1 MIGISVIQENE
12 LGVFTK
18 KQLLQSEYDRGLY
31 FIDDLDF
38 NTHSINDFYDYLE
51 FHDIT
56 DYVFISEGKRI
67 QNLVQFLNNNQNI
80 RFHLCD
86 SNFNH
91 KEGEITTINS
101 VKRDFFEIL
110 CRFQDSSS
118 SNWGMQ
124 LKNGIRFWITGFYP
138 YEFRNGL
145 IKHIYI
151 YNIELLNVISNDI
164 IMNSAINS
172 AIIIDNTDEI
182 GSLCHPLIC
191 LNLSEIKKNEHLTS
205 TQLCSKK
212 DIQSVINYFESTS
225 VIDNS
230 SKIQG
235 IIDYAS
241 IMDIDRNNRLF
252 YHNHGIYRDYQG
264 NQKVTD
270 LLSSSYLSLMNK
282 RSYLKKNPAN
292 PLWDIVPLLIN
303 ISAHLDGDQ
312 TVFITPFSKY
322 FLQQTV
328 SEYTAIKF
336 IGIINSN
343 TCYVYNTL
351 TNQMFRVNKPFLVF
365 LEYYLK
371 GQLHSSELVSKFSN
385 YDKILDKFNYF
396 LETN

>member
-1 MIGISVIQENE
+1 MSVVQENE
-12 LGVFTK
+12 IGVFTK
-18 KQLLQSEYDRGLY
+18 KRLLPSEYDRNLF

-56 DYVFISEGKRI
+56 DYVFISDGKRI
-67 QNLVQFLNNNQNI
+67 QYLVQFLNKNQNI

-91 KEGEITTINS
+91 KTGEITTINS
-101 VKRDFFEIL
+101 VKRNFIEIL
-110 CRFQDSSS
+110 CHFEDSPSN
-118 SNWGMQ
+118 NWGMQ
-124 LKNGIRFWITGFYP
+124 LKNGIRFWITGSYP

-145 IKHIYI
+145 IKHIYLN
-151 YNIELLNVISNDI
+151 NIELLNCISNDI

-172 AIIIDNTDEI
+172 AIIIDNIDEI
-182 GSLCHPLIC
+182 NSLCHPLVC
-191 LNLSEIKKNEHLTS
+191 LNLSQIRSNEQLTS
-205 TQLCSKK
+205 TKLCSKE
-212 DIQSVINYFESTS
+212 DIQSLFDHFESTS
-225 VIDNS
+225 IIDNS
-230 SKIQG
+230 SKVQG

-252 YHNHGIYRDYQG
+252 YYEHGIYRDYQT
-264 NQKVTD
+264 NQKLTD

-282 RSYLKKNPAN
+282 RSYLKRNPAN

-303 ISAHLDGDQ
+303 ISAHLEGDQ

-328 SEYTAIKF
+328 SEHKPIKF
-336 IGIINSN
+336 IGIINSG
-343 TCYVYNTL
+343 TCYAYNTFS
-351 TNQMFRVNKPFLVF
+351 NKMFKVNKPFLVL

-371 GQLHSSELVSKFSN
+371 GQLHSFELISKFSN
-385 YDKILDKFNYF
+385 YDKILDQFNSF
-396 LETN
+396 LETDN